1 LTKETKVTATELT
14 KEEKIGVIQS
24 HMKNVQYSKYNAQI
38 TLVEEGALE
47 TPNAENVA
55 AANEVIT
62 KADLQLTALQAEIDA
77 LGE

>member
-1 LTKETKVTATELT
+1 MTKETKVTAVELT

-38 TLVEEGALE
+38 TLVEEGALA
-47 TPNAENVA
+47 TPNAENVT

-62 KADLQLTALQAEIDA
+62 KADAQLAALQAEIDA

>member
-1 LTKETKVTATELT
+1 MTAVELT

-24 HMKNVQYSKYNAQI
+24 HMKNVQYAKYNAQI
-38 TLVEEGALE
+38 TLVEEGAIE
-47 TPNAENVA
+47 TPSAENVA

-77 LGE
+77 LG

>member
-1 LTKETKVTATELT
+1 MTAIELT

-38 TLVEEGALE
+38 TLVEEQALE
-47 TPNAENVA
+47 TPNAENVT

>member
-1 LTKETKVTATELT
+1 MTAVELT

-47 TPNAENVA
+47 TPNAENVT

-62 KADLQLTALQAEIDA
+62 KADAQLAALQAEIDA
-77 LGE
+77 LG

>member
-1 LTKETKVTATELT
+1 MTATELT

-47 TPNAENVA
+47 TPNAENVT

-62 KADLQLTALQAEIDA
+62 KADAQLAALQAEIDA

>member
-1 LTKETKVTATELT
+1 VTAVELT

-47 TPNAENVA
+47 TPNAENVT

-62 KADLQLTALQAEIDA
+62 KADAQLAALQAEIDA

>member
-1 LTKETKVTATELT
+1 MTAIELT

-62 KADLQLTALQAEIDA
+62 KADAQLAALQAEIDA
-77 LGE
+77 LG

>member
-1 LTKETKVTATELT
+1 VTAIELT

-62 KADLQLTALQAEIDA
+62 KADAQLAALQAEIDA
-77 LGE
+77 LG

>member
-47 TPNAENVA
+47 TPNAENVT

-62 KADLQLTALQAEIDA
+62 KADAQLAALQAEIDA

>member
-1 LTKETKVTATELT
+1 MTAIELT

-24 HMKNVQYSKYNAQI
+24 HMKNVQYTKYNAQI

-47 TPNAENVA
+47 TPSEEKVT

>member
-1 LTKETKVTATELT
+1 MTATELT

>member
-1 LTKETKVTATELT
+1 VTATELT

-47 TPNAENVA
+47 TPNAENVT

-62 KADLQLTALQAEIDA
+62 KADAQLAALQAEIDA

>member
-1 LTKETKVTATELT
+1 MTAVELT

-24 HMKNVQYSKYNAQI
+24 HMKNVQYAKYNAQI

-47 TPNAENVA
+47 TPSAENVA

-77 LGE
+77 LG

>member
-1 LTKETKVTATELT
+1 MTKETKVTAVELT

-24 HMKNVQYSKYNAQI
+24 HMKNVQYAKYNAQI
-38 TLVEEGALE
+38 TLVEEGAIE
-47 TPNAENVA
+47 TPSAENVA

-77 LGE
+77 LG

>member
-1 LTKETKVTATELT
+1 MTAIELT

-62 KADLQLTALQAEIDA
+62 KADAQLAALQAEIDA

>member
-1 LTKETKVTATELT
+1 MTAIELT

-55 AANEVIT
+55 AASEVIT
-62 KADLQLTALQAEIDA
+62 KADLQLVALQAEIDA

>member
-1 LTKETKVTATELT
+1 MTAVELT

-47 TPNAENVA
+47 TPNAENVT

-62 KADLQLTALQAEIDA
+62 KADAQLAALQAEIDA

>member
-1 LTKETKVTATELT
+1 MTATELT

-38 TLVEEGALE
+38 ALVEEGALE
-47 TPNAENVA
+47 TPNAENVT

-62 KADLQLTALQAEIDA
+62 KADAQLAALQAEIDA